1 MKSILVNSFIVLGL
15 VVISCKESDS
25 VFDPDYEPS
34 QPTPVITSIDP
45 AVGYLAGVDSIVV
58 NGENF
63 ATSVDS
69 MTADFGGVAGRISKA
84 SPTRLVIK
92 PGYNIGTA
100 IPVRVSV
107 RGAVDFSNAFEYPL
121 ADPFNFYPEGT
132 DLGLAPTSPF
142 AIDGSDNIY
151 TVVDDPTTGFIRYV
165 RISPNGQL
173 DFDEVKDPIQNAP
186 RDSTMR
192 FTQYSSIE
200 FGPDNKLYVAQQ
212 STFGIF
218 EKEFGDGLREKIGGG
233 FGFISGNEDARF
245 FDIIFDNRGFLWAVG
260 SGTNEIHRFNTSTR
274 AETRFPFT
282 GDLTAVALYDN
293 FLFVGGSIESNTEV
307 WRFDVS
313 GSGAL
318 SNQVKYFDFEA
329 SYSGGIRD
337 MIIGS
342 NGDIIIATGT
352 EENSLVR
359 VFADGTHEIMYEDV
373 TKSNAAFLT
382 WRSDRFVVV
391 GTSGAEASINFLDS
405 YDKSRDG
412 IYGF

>member
-1 MKSILVNSFIVLGL
+1 MRSVLKLFLAFGL
-15 VVISCKESDS
+15 FAVSCKESDS
-25 VFDPDYEPS
+25 VFDPGYEPS

-84 SPTRLVIK
+84 SSTRLVVK
-92 PGYNIGTA
+92 PGYNIGPA

-121 ADPFNFYPEGT
+121 ADPFNFYPGT
-132 DLGLAPTSPF
+132 DADLSPTSPF

-151 TVVDDPTTGFIRYV
+151 TIVNDGGSGSIRYV
-165 RISPNGQL
+165 RISTDGTVT
-173 DFDEVKDPIQNAP
+173 FDTVKDPTQGAP
-186 RDSTMR
+186 LDSTMR
-192 FTQYSSIE
+192 FTQYNSIE
-200 FGPDNKLYVAQQ
+200 FGPNNRLYLAQQ
-212 STFGIF
+212 GTFAIF

-233 FGFISGNEDARF
+233 FGFISSRSSAKF
-245 FDIIFDNRGFLWAVG
+245 FDIIFDNRGFLWVVG
-260 SGTNEIHRFNTSTR
+260 SGTNEIHRFNTTTK
-274 AETRFPFT
+274 AETRIPFT
-282 GDLTAVALYDN
+282 GELTAVALYDN
-293 FLFVGGSIESNTEV
+293 FLFVGGSIDGNIEI

-313 GSGAL
+313 GAGAL
-318 SNQVKYFDFEA
+318 SNQTKYFDFGA
-329 SYSGGIRD
+329 NYSGTIAD
-337 MIIGS
+337 MVIGS
-342 NGDIIIATGT
+342 NGDIIIATRT

-373 TKSNAAFLT
+373 TKANAAFLT

-391 GTSGAEASINFLDS
+391 GTSGTEPSINFLDS